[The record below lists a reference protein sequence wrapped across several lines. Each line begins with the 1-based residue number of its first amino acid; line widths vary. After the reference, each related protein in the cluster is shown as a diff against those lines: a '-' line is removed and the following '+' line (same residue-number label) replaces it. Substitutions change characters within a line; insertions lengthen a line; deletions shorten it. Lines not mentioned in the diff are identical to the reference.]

1 MRQAGRTVAL
11 GAWLMWAVTA
21 GTAFAAVEPG
31 HWYGGVAAGLS
42 TTDIAVGDWNDG
54 SLTSGSV
61 DTSGFSYTVFA
72 GYDFNRFLGMEVT
85 YWRMADTQFDGSSAS
100 ARPSVW
106 IPGRVT
112 GFTQSQGLAIEG
124 TAALPVSQRFKVF
137 AHGGLLFW
145 DTETHY
151 FPTITSQV
159 TIDNNQLTIVND
171 NGVNPV
177 YGVGAELRFYRNF
190 WLRADWTRSTVGLA
204 RSKNYAVDYP
214 SLGLII
220 HF

>member
-1 MRQAGRTVAL
+1 MRRACTTAAL
-11 GAWLMWAVTA
+11 GAWLMRAATT
-21 GTAFAAVEPG
+21 GTVFAAAESG
-31 HWYGGVAAGLS
+31 HWYGGVSAGLS
-42 TTDIAVGDWNDG
+42 ATDIAVGDWNDG
-54 SLTSGSV
+54 SLTNNNV

-72 GYDFNRFLGMEVT
+72 GYDFNRFLGLEVT
-85 YWRMADTQFDGSSAS
+85 YWRMADTQFNGTSAS
-100 ARPSVW
+100 RSPSVW

-204 RSKNYAVDYP
+204 QSKNYAVDYP